1 MLRTIFYFLAL
12 FFLLRF
18 VLRFVLP
25 LLRLTGETSR
35 RMREMQSR
43 MNDMD
48 VQRQNSGPARE
59 KPKKDD
65 YIEYE
70 EVK

>member
-1 MLRTIFYFLAL
+1 MLRTIFYFLAI

-25 LLRLTGETSR
+25 LMRLTSETHK
-35 RMREMQSR
+35 RMRQMRDEMDAGRSGAVPAEQKQS
-43 MNDMD
+43 
-48 VQRQNSGPARE
+48 A
-59 KPKKDD
+59 PKED

>member
-35 RMREMQSR
+35 RVREMQQR
-43 MNDMD
+43 MKDQEAPGQD
-48 VQRQNSGPARE
+48 QPARK
-59 KPKKDD
+59 KPNKDE

>member
-25 LLRLTGETSR
+25 LMRLTSETHK
-35 RMREMQSR
+35 RMRQMREEMDTGRSA
-43 MNDMD
+43 
-48 VQRQNSGPARE
+48 GPTE
-59 KPKKDD
+59 VKKSAPEED

>member
-25 LLRLTGETSR
+25 LMRLTSETHK
-35 RMREMQSR
+35 RMRQMREEMDGERSAASR
-43 MNDMD
+43 E
-48 VQRQNSGPARE
+48 A
-59 KPKKDD
+59 PKKPAPKED